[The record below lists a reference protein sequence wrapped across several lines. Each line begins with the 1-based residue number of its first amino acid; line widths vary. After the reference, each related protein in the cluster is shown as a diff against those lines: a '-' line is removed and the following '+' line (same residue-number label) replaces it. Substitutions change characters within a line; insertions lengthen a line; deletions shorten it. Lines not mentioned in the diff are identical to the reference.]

1 MLSYRNYLNYL
12 IWYFLTLAIIYQ
24 GQTKRCH
31 PNFKFSEEFNIT
43 HSVNHLPKEEKAIKL
58 IEKVLLP
65 YVKNKK
71 EELDLRSTEKRLL
84 ITDVFK
90 GPWTDKVKSLVEK
103 HHGKM
108 AK

>member
-31 PNFKFSEEFNIT
+31 PNFKFPEEFNIT
-43 HSVNHLPKEEKAIKL
+43 HSVNHLPNEEKAIKL

-90 GPWTDKVKSLVEK
+90 EQWTDKVKSLVEK

>member
-1 MLSYRNYLNYL
+1 MSSYRNYLNYL

-31 PNFKFSEEFNIT
+31 PNFKFPEEFNIT
-43 HSVNHLPKEEKAIKL
+43 HSVNHLPNEEKAIKL

-90 GPWTDKVKSLVEK
+90 EQWTDKVKSLVEK

>member
-1 MLSYRNYLNYL
+1 M
-12 IWYFLTLAIIYQ
+12 
-24 GQTKRCH
+24 
-31 PNFKFSEEFNIT
+31 EFNIT
-43 HSVNHLPKEEKAIKL
+43 HSVNHLPNEEKAIKL

-90 GPWTDKVKSLVEK
+90 EQWTDKVKSLVEK